1 MTGCTTTSK
10 SRTAIILIYVITLSV
25 VSKMFPSLFVSV
37 NANATDFWN
46 FMQYDISLKIERV
59 CLRIILHFLRG
70 RHSQEGAGNCT
81 VRIFIICIPNQK
93 LLPRSPQEGRH
104 RRVYNTNGGEGKHI
118 QSLVWTPEVKGTLVR
133 PDNK

>member
-70 RHSQEGAGNCT
+70 RHS
-81 VRIFIICIPNQK
+81 
-93 LLPRSPQEGRH
+93 
-104 RRVYNTNGGEGKHI
+104 
-118 QSLVWTPEVKGTLVR
+118 
-133 PDNK
+133 